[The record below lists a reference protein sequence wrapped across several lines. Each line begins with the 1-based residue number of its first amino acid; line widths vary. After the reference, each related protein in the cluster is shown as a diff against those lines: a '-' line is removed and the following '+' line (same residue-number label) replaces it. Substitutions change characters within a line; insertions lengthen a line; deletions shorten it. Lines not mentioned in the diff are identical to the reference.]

1 MSKLGY
7 GDYIVLH
14 YAMIVSLARA
24 LIGTG
29 MLHRSDIADAC
40 RATAENMSDDDGVR
54 RHLLAFAEGLEKAQ
68 ACAERLLAPGWT
80 PEVVPGGK
88 DGGGKD
94 GGGKDD
100 GDGAV

>member
-1 MSKLGY
+1 MSKLGF

-24 LIGTG
+24 LIGAG
-29 MLHRSDIADAC
+29 MLDRSDIAAAC
-40 RATAENMSDDDGVR
+40 RTTAENMSDDDGVR
-54 RHLLAFAEGLEKAQ
+54 RHLRAFAETLEKAE
-68 ACAERLLAPGWT
+68 AVAERPLAPGWT

-94 GGGKDD
+94 GGG
-100 GDGAV
+100 A

>member
-14 YAMIVSLARA
+14 YAMILSLARA
-24 LIGTG
+24 LIDTG
-29 MLHRSDIADAC
+29 ILHRSHIAAAC
-40 RATAENMSDDDGVR
+40 RTTAENMSDDDGVR
-54 RHLLAFAEGLEKAQ
+54 RHLLAFAEGLEESQ
-68 ACAERLLAPGWT
+68 ASAERLLAPGWT
-80 PEVVPGGK
+80 PEVIPGGK

-100 GDGAV
+100 GDA